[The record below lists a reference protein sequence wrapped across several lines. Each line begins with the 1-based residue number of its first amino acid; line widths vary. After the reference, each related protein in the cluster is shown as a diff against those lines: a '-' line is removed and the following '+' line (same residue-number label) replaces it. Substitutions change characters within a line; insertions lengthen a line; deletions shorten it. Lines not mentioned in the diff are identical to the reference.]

1 MSPAPISLDLQ
12 DLAVLVAASERRHK
26 SPRAVAESAAQML
39 NDKGLDLVL
48 LSRFSRLHDLA
59 LVGQE
64 PSNGPY
70 LLTKSGA
77 TEVRRVMRTLGQIC
91 DIASCTLPFAA

>member
-1 MSPAPISLDLQ
+1 MNPQPISLDLQ
-12 DLAVLVAASERRHK
+12 DLAVLVAASERKYRT
-26 SPRAVAESAAQML
+26 PRDVAERAAQLL

-48 LSRFSRLHDLA
+48 VSRFSRLQSLA

-64 PSNGPY
+64 LSGGPC

-77 TEVRRVMRTLGQIC
+77 AEVRRVMRTLGEIC
-91 DIASCTLPFAA
+91 GIASCTLPFAT